1 MPSLL
6 RHPLA
11 RLITV
16 TAAIGSLADWV
27 LFATLVVTVDRLIG
41 GGPWATAIVLLV
53 RILPGVVFAPL
64 AARRTDGADLRTTL
78 VRHEV
83 LRVGAVVTL
92 AAAFAT
98 TLVPLVLVALL
109 ALEFAAAMQA
119 AARESTISRHVPR
132 RLFTGLNT
140 ATAVLTFG
148 LLPVGPVVVDLVGA
162 TSGWILAIAAY
173 AALALTYGLLL
184 RLEDAP
190 AVRADPAATAPVAP
204 GATPSSAPVA
214 TSWVRVTL
222 AAALGILPAVALF
235 TLGPSFAHA
244 WVGDR
249 SATGPLYAA
258 VLAGGAAGFA
268 LANRTGFRADVA
280 MAVASGGL
288 VLAATGWWVPGLV
301 LLGLGAGGAYLDLQ
315 TRLQHAA
322 TDPSQFAA
330 SFALLKVA
338 TGAAVAGA
346 PALAS
351 VAPLP
356 VVLVVGAVTAAT
368 GSLVTASTPAVLLQR
383 LVRALLAGLIGRV
396 VRVEVVGAHRR
407 VDGPAV
413 IVSNHPHWLD
423 GAVALLADR
432 QLRPIARRQRHPVAR
447 LGIWAAGAV
456 VTAPPRPAFAEA
468 AAHLRAGGRIWL
480 APEGGAHAGRRLQAP
495 RSGAVRMAHLAS
507 TPIQPLAI
515 GWHDDPAGPHLHR
528 WRPWRRRVVRL
539 TWGEPVHTTGDVAH
553 DNARMMAA
561 LAAVTGMQPPAPA
574 PVAA

>member
-1 MPSLL
+1 VFVPSLL

-53 RILPGVVFAPL
+53 KILPGVVFAPL
-64 AARRTDGADLRTTL
+64 AARRTDGADLRTSL

-98 TLVPLVLVALL
+98 SLVPLVLVALL

-140 ATAVLTFG
+140 ATAVLAFG

-162 TSGWILAIAAY
+162 TSGWVLAITAY

-184 RLEDAP
+184 RLEEAP
-190 AVRADPAATAPVAP
+190 AGRADPVAAASVAP
-204 GATPSSAPVA
+204 GPTPSSAPPP

-258 VLAGGAAGFA
+258 VLAGGAAGFV
-268 LANRTGFRADVA
+268 LANRASFRADVA

-330 SFALLKVA
+330 SFA
-338 TGAAVAGA
+338 
-346 PALAS
+346 
-351 VAPLP
+351 
-356 VVLVVGAVTAAT
+356 
-368 GSLVTASTPAVLLQR
+368 
-383 LVRALLAGLIGRV
+383 
-396 VRVEVVGAHRR
+396 
-407 VDGPAV
+407 
-413 IVSNHPHWLD
+413 
-423 GAVALLADR
+423 
-432 QLRPIARRQRHPVAR
+432 
-447 LGIWAAGAV
+447 
-456 VTAPPRPAFAEA
+456 
-468 AAHLRAGGRIWL
+468 
-480 APEGGAHAGRRLQAP
+480 
-495 RSGAVRMAHLAS
+495 
-507 TPIQPLAI
+507 
-515 GWHDDPAGPHLHR
+515 
-528 WRPWRRRVVRL
+528 
-539 TWGEPVHTTGDVAH
+539 
-553 DNARMMAA
+553 
-561 LAAVTGMQPPAPA
+561 
-574 PVAA
+574 